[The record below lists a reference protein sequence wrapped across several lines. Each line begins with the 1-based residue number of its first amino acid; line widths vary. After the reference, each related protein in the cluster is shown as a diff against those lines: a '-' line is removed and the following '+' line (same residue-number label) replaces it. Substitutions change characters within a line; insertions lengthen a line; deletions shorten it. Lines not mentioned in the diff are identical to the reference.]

1 MTLEVRAAIF
11 NLAQMQQNKELAG
24 SAELSLLN

>member
-1 MTLEVRAAIF
+1 MTLEVRAAIS
-11 NLAQMQQNKELAG
+11 NLAQMQQNKDLAG